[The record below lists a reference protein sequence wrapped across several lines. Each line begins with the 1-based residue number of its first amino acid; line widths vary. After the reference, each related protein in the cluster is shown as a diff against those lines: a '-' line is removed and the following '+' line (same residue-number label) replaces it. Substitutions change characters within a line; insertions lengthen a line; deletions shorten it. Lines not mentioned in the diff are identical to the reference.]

1 MARTKRSRDSS
12 RNFRGSG
19 DLIEPADPDVRD
31 TLGSGFVIPVGGA
44 EEKVGDIMIL
54 RRFVALCGGPS
65 ARIAIIPTASEL
77 SDTGQK
83 YATLFSTLGA
93 AGTVVLPITDR
104 SHAMDPSHVEPLE
117 EVDGIFLTGGNQ
129 LRLSTLIGGTDVAR
143 AIRRL
148 NAGGVHV
155 AGTSAGAAF
164 LCEHMIAFG
173 REGASPRAKI
183 VTLAPGLGLTNRVI
197 IDQHFRQRDR
207 LGRLLTAIGYNPFAI
222 GIGLDENTSAFIGP
236 DNTLEVVGGGSLTVV
251 DPSEITFSSMARV
264 RKNDPVCL
272 IGLRL
277 HILDHG
283 STYNLHTREAA
294 PAPAIALRV

>member
-1 MARTKRSRDSS
+1 
-12 RNFRGSG
+12 
-19 DLIEPADPDVRD
+19 VRD
-31 TLGSGFVIPVGGA
+31 VLGSGFVIPVGGA

-77 SDTGQK
+77 TDTGAR
-83 YATLFSTLGA
+83 YAALFTSLGA
-93 AGTVVLPITDR
+93 AATVVLPITDR
-104 SHAMDPSHVEPLE
+104 SHAMDPSHVGPLD

-143 AIRRL
+143 AIRRR
-148 NAGGVHV
+148 NAAGVHV

-222 GIGLDENTSAFIGP
+222 GIGLDENTAAFIGP
-236 DNTLEVVGGGSLTVV
+236 DNNIEVVGGGSLTVV

>member
-1 MARTKRSRDSS
+1 MARTKRTPGTSRHI
-12 RNFRGSG
+12 RGHG
-19 DLIEPADPDVRD
+19 DLTETAPAEVRD

-44 EEKVGDIMIL
+44 EEKAGDITIL

-77 SDTGQK
+77 DDTGDR
-83 YATLFSTLGA
+83 YSALFTSLGA

-104 SHAMDPSHVEPLE
+104 SHAMDPSHVAPLE
-117 EVDGIFLTGGNQ
+117 DVDGIFITGGNQ
-129 LRLSTLIGGTDVAR
+129 LRLSTAIGGTDVAR
-143 AIRRL
+143 AIRRR
-148 NAGGVHV
+148 NAAGVHV

-207 LGRLLTAIGYNPFAI
+207 LGRLLTAISYNPFAI
-222 GIGLDENTSAFIGP
+222 GIGLDENTAAFIGP
-236 DNTLEVVGGGSLTVV
+236 DNTLEVVGGGALTVV
-251 DPSEITFSSMARV
+251 DPSETTFSSMARV

-283 STYNLHTREAA
+283 STYNLHTRVASA
-294 PAPAIALRV
+294 APAIALRV